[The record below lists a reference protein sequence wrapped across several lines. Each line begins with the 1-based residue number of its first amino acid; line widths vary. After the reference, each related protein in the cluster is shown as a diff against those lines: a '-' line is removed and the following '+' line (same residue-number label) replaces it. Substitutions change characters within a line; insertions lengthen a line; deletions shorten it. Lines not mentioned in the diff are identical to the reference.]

1 MRADEVKWFKKAKE
15 SLNSTLK
22 SCLTPEKMA
31 LTVALGVSLGILPL
45 PWGATLLCAL
55 IAYVFKLNQAGIQVV
70 NYMVYPLQI
79 ALFVPFYRVGEK
91 LFPETLPAMSTGGNG
106 KILNFLSHLGQS
118 TLKAIFAWVMLAPP
132 LALILYLILLTV
144 FKRHRRFSSLTNQQ
158 SPNQP

>member
-1 MRADEVKWFKKAKE
+1 MKWFRKAKE

-31 LTVALGVSLGILPL
+31 LTIALGVSLGVLPL

-55 IAYVFKLNQAGIQVV
+55 FAYVFKLNQAGIQVI
-70 NYMVYPLQI
+70 NYMAYPLQI

-91 LFPETLPAMSTGGNG
+91 LFPGTFPALSIGGNG
-106 KILNFLSHLGQS
+106 KILNFISHLGQS

-144 FKRHRRFSSLTNQQ
+144 FKRHPRFSPLTATQKN
-158 SPNQP
+158 SNI